1 MALSYLAVEPARVV
15 DLAKETGGCVL
26 SCELS
31 LCLSRACLGKM
42 TVVLISKVVGPNDT
56 MSDLTDAAASGVGLD
71 LCDEVDVRPILRK
84 DTTTRRL
91 TNK

>member
-1 MALSYLAVEPARVV
+1 MWQTFNA
-15 DLAKETGGCVL
+15 T
-26 SCELS
+26 
-31 LCLSRACLGKM
+31 LSRACLGKM
-42 TVVLISKVVGPNDT
+42 TVVLMSKVVGPNDT

-91 TNK
+91 TNE